1 MKKKHEDRQNDTGDT
16 KVEKRLGGKL
26 KRGARISKGVG
37 REIRRKIINKTHS
50 DNVIMIFNI
59 TF

>member
-26 KRGARISKGVG
+26 KRGARISEGVR

>member
-26 KRGARISKGVG
+26 KRGARISEGVG

-59 TF
+59 IF